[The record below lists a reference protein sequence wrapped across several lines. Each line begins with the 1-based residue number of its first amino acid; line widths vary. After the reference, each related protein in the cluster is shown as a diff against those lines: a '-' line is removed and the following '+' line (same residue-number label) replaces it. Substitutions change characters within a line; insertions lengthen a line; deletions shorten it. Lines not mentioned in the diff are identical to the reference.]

1 MNEITAKILE
11 YGCLI
16 AAIVFSLS
24 IHEFSHAW
32 MATRLG
38 DPTPQATGRLSLNPI
53 RHIDIFGFIVM
64 IFAHFGWA
72 KPVQVN
78 PMYFRNPSKGMMYTA
93 LAGPISNICLCLLFS
108 PLYYFAVYY
117 SLMNPTVVWL
127 GYLQMFL
134 GYMVML
140 NITLAVFNMIPVYP
154 LDGSRVVGH
163 FYPRYATFMAQYAD
177 IVQLV
182 FICLLILPD
191 FVHGIPDII
200 GLLIGEVQSK
210 VSFGLMSFWNLIFG
224 FLPDALL
231 EYMFLY

>member
-1 MNEITAKILE
+1 MNEMGAKILE

-16 AAIVFSLS
+16 AAIVLSLS

-32 MATRLG
+32 MATKLG
-38 DPTPQATGRLSLNPI
+38 DPTPRATGRISLNPI

-93 LAGPISNICLCLLFS
+93 LAGPISNIGLCLLFS
-108 PLYYFAVYY
+108 PLYYLSSYFF
-117 SLMNPTVVWL
+117 LMNPAVEWIR
-127 GYLQMFL
+127 YLQLFM

-140 NITLAVFNMIPVYP
+140 NITLAVFNMIPIYP

-163 FYPRYATFMAQYAD
+163 YFPRYATFMARYAD

-191 FVHGIPDII
+191 FVRGVPDII
-200 GLLIGEVQSK
+200 GFLIGTVQGYV
-210 VSFGLMSFWNLIFG
+210 VSWLMMFWNLILGLFPIG
-224 FLPDALL
+224 WIQVLF
-231 EYMFLY
+231 